1 MMYFCNVYNCKNI
14 FRLYL
19 YIYIF
24 QNLKYILEDLFDC
37 YKKKSDIR
45 FFFLCCKN
53 VFFSLHISVMSC
65 HRTIWW
71 SHMWP
76 VCFSNFLLLWKQ
88 TEVYFLAVVDVPFT
102 PLHVIEKPEDLT
114 RCLARCCSISLVQND
129 WLYFSCVPLFKC
141 TRVFLCTAVNYPVN
155 WTIPFY
161 LCNFRLELKG
171 RLWSSAWL

>member
-1 MMYFCNVYNCKNI
+1 MC
-14 FRLYL
+14 
-19 YIYIF
+19 
-24 QNLKYILEDLFDC
+24 
-37 YKKKSDIR
+37 
-45 FFFLCCKN
+45 
-53 VFFSLHISVMSC
+53 FFSLHISVMRC

-141 TRVFLCTAVNYPVN
+141 TRVFLCTAVLLIEQFPFIYVTLDLN
-155 WTIPFY
+155 WKADYDPQLDFRDIGVWSHIS
-161 LCNFRLELKG
+161 LFRLQYDSKSWF
-171 RLWSSAWL
+171 RPQHNPNVTRWL